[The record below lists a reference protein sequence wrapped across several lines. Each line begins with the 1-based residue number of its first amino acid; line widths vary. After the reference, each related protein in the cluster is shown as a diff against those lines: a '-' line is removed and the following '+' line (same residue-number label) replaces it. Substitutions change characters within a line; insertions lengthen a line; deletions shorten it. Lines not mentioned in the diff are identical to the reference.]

1 MRLCDE
7 TITVFNARFDSE
19 HDKDTY
25 VPTVIVG
32 ASWFCEIASNVDSSG
47 LKAADKF
54 TVRIPLDANFGGK
67 NYVDPVSYAAAADPS
82 SIFTLQNGD
91 IIVKGDAHLAT
102 DPRPATLK
110 KAYTDCITVL
120 GVTDNRRAPNAKH
133 WKVVGA

>member
-19 HDKDTY
+19 NDKDTY
-25 VPTVIVG
+25 APTVIVG

-54 TVRIPLDANFGGK
+54 TVRIPSDADFGEK
-67 NYVDPVSYAAAADPS
+67 TYMDPVSYAASGDPS
-82 SIFTLQNGD
+82 KNFTLQSGD
-91 IIVKGDAHLAT
+91 IIVKGDASLAV

-110 KAYTDCITVL
+110 KAYTDCITIL
-120 GVTDNRRAPNAKH
+120 GVTDNRRAPNGKH